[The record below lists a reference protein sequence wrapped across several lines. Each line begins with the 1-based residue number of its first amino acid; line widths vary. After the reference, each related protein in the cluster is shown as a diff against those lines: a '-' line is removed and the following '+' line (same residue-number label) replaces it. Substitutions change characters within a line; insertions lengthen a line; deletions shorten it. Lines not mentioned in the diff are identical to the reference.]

1 MQGFNTGMLLLL
13 RAEGQVNSRTIAFAL
28 QLADIETCT
37 AECRH
42 ALKSEYGCIMHIS
55 HKVQGLSFTLFFFE
69 TYGFFNVTHLYL
81 EPKKKD

>member
-1 MQGFNTGMLLLL
+1 MGFSMEPVPASDKQMQGFNTGMLLLL

-42 ALKSEYGCIMHIS
+42 TLKSEYGCIVHIS
-55 HKVQGLSFTLFFFE
+55 HKVQGLSFTFLFPFLF
-69 TYGFFNVTHLYL
+69 
-81 EPKKKD
+81 